1 MKNNIYRKDLKQK
14 AQMLRKNMTDEERHL
29 WYDFLRQYELNF
41 RRQKPIGNYIVDF
54 YCGKARLVVEIDGGQ
69 HYDEAA
75 IVYDKKRTEYLN
87 NQGLFVLRFT
97 NREIHENFREVCEHI
112 DNEVKRLVTGR
123 IVES

>member
-1 MKNNIYRKDLKQK
+1 
-14 AQMLRKNMTDEERHL
+14 MLRKNMTDEERHL